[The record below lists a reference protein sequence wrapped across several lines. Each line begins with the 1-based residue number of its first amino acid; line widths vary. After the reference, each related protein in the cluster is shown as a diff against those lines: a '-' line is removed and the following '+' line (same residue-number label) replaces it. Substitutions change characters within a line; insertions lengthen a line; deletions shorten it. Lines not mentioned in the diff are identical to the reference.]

1 MNMQMNKTWLITGTS
16 GGFGRAMAEQL
27 LARGDR
33 VAATTR
39 RLTSLDD
46 LATRFGERFWRS
58 ELDITDNADIVRV
71 VGKAAAELG
80 RIDVVV
86 SNAGYGLFG
95 AAEEVSDEQLVRQLD
110 VNLLGSMRLVRA
122 LLPHL
127 RAHGGGRILQ
137 VSSVG
142 GQVAYPTLGVY
153 HASKWG
159 IEGFIEALIPE
170 VAPFGIQ
177 ATLVEPGGA
186 RTDWAGSNAERA
198 QPLSAYEESTVGAMR
213 HRMAAAGLQALRGDP
228 QKIARAMIACAD
240 EPQAP
245 RRLALGSDA
254 YEALH
259 STLTARLAALE
270 AQQAIAFSTDVDA

>member
-1 MNMQMNKTWLITGTS
+1 MHTQMNKTWLITGTS

-27 LARGDR
+27 LTRGDR

-39 RLTSLDD
+39 RLSSLDD
-46 LATRFGERFWRS
+46 LATRFGERLWRS

-71 VGKAAAELG
+71 VGKAVAELG

-95 AAEEVSDEQLVRQLD
+95 GAEEVSDEQLVRQLD

-122 LLPHL
+122 VLPHL

-137 VSSVG
+137 ISSVG

-198 QPLSAYEESTVGAMR
+198 QALPAYEESTVGAMR
-213 HRMAAAGLQALRGDP
+213 RRMVAAGLQAFRGDP
-228 QKIARAMIACAD
+228 QKMAKAMIACAD

-259 STLTARLAALE
+259 SALFARLTALE
-270 AQQAIAFSTDVDA
+270 AQKAIALSTDVDA

>member
-1 MNMQMNKTWLITGTS
+1 MQMNKTWLITGTS
-16 GGFGRAMAEQL
+16 GGFGRAMVEQL

-39 RLTSLDD
+39 RLASLDD
-46 LATRFGERFWRS
+46 LATRFGECLWRS

-71 VGKAAAELG
+71 VGEAVADLG
-80 RIDVVV
+80 RVDVVV

-122 LLPHL
+122 VLPHL

-213 HRMAAAGLQALRGDP
+213 RRMATAGLQAFRGDP
-228 QKIARAMIACAD
+228 QKIAKAMIACAD

>member
-1 MNMQMNKTWLITGTS
+1 
-16 GGFGRAMAEQL
+16 
-27 LARGDR
+27 
-33 VAATTR
+33 
-39 RLTSLDD
+39 
-46 LATRFGERFWRS
+46 
-58 ELDITDNADIVRV
+58 
-71 VGKAAAELG
+71 
-80 RIDVVV
+80 
-86 SNAGYGLFG
+86 
-95 AAEEVSDEQLVRQLD
+95 
-110 VNLLGSMRLVRA
+110 MRLVRA
-122 LLPHL
+122 VLPHL

-213 HRMAAAGLQALRGDP
+213 RRMATAGLQAFRGDP
-228 QKIARAMIACAD
+228 QKIAKAMIACAD

>member
-1 MNMQMNKTWLITGTS
+1 MNKTWLITGTS
-16 GGFGRAMAEQL
+16 GGFGHVMAEQL

-39 RLTSLDD
+39 KLTSLDE
-46 LATRFGERFWRS
+46 LAGRFGDRLWRC
-58 ELDITDNADIVRV
+58 ELDITDNEAIRRV
-71 VGKAAAELG
+71 VGQAFGELG
-80 RIDVVV
+80 QIDVVV

-95 AAEEVSDEQLVRQLD
+95 AAEEISDVQLVRQLD

-122 LLPHL
+122 ALPHL
-127 RAHGGGRILQ
+127 RAQGGGRILQ
-137 VSSVG
+137 VSSMG

-186 RTDWAGSNAERA
+186 RTDWAGSSADRA
-198 QPLSAYEESTVGAMR
+198 QPLPVYEESAVGAMR
-213 HRMAAAGLQALRGDP
+213 RRMAAAGLQAFRGDP
-228 QKIARAMIACAD
+228 QKIARAMIECAD
-240 EPQAP
+240 QAQAP

-254 YEALH
+254 YEAMH
-259 STLTARLAALE
+259 SALKARLAALE
-270 AQQAIAFSTDVDA
+270 AQKSIAFSTDVDA

>member
-1 MNMQMNKTWLITGTS
+1 MDKQMNKTWLITGTS

-39 RLTSLDD
+39 KPGSLDE
-46 LATRFGERFWRS
+46 LAARFGDRLWRS
-58 ELDITDNADIVRV
+58 ELDISDNAAIVGV
-71 VGKAAAELG
+71 VGKAFADLG

-122 LLPHL
+122 VLPHL
-127 RAHGGGRILQ
+127 RAQGGGRILQ

-142 GQVAYPTLGVY
+142 GQVAYPSLGVY

-159 IEGFIEALIPE
+159 IEGFIEALVPE

-186 RTDWAGSNAERA
+186 RTDWAGASAERA
-198 QPLSAYEESTVGAMR
+198 QPLPAYEESTVGAMR
-213 HRMAAAGLQALRGDP
+213 RRMAAAGLQAFRGDP
-228 QKIARAMIACAD
+228 QKIAKAMIACAD

-259 STLTARLAALE
+259 SALNARLAALE
-270 AQQAIAFSTDVDA
+270 AQKAIALSTDVDG

>member
-1 MNMQMNKTWLITGTS
+1 MDKQMNKTWLITGTS

-39 RLTSLDD
+39 KLDSLDE
-46 LATRFGERFWRS
+46 LAARFGHRLWRS
-58 ELDITDNADIVRV
+58 ELDITDNAAIVGV
-71 VGKAAAELG
+71 VGKAFADLG

-122 LLPHL
+122 VLPHL
-127 RAHGGGRILQ
+127 RAQGGGRILQ

-142 GQVAYPTLGVY
+142 GQVAYPSLGVY

-159 IEGFIEALIPE
+159 IEGFIEALVPE

-186 RTDWAGSNAERA
+186 RTDWAGTSAERA
-198 QPLSAYEESTVGAMR
+198 QPLPAYEESTVGAMR
-213 HRMAAAGLQALRGDP
+213 RRMAAAGLLAFRGDP
-228 QKIARAMIACAD
+228 QKIAKAMIACAD

-259 STLTARLAALE
+259 STLNARLAALE
-270 AQQAIAFSTDVDA
+270 AQKAIALSTDVDA

>member
-1 MNMQMNKTWLITGTS
+1 MNTQMNKTWLITGTS

-46 LATRFGERFWRS
+46 LAARFGERLWRS
-58 ELDITDNADIVRV
+58 ELDVTNNADIVRV
-71 VGKAAAELG
+71 IGKAVADLG

-122 LLPHL
+122 VLPHL

-213 HRMAAAGLQALRGDP
+213 RRMAAAGLQAFRGDP
-228 QKIARAMIACAD
+228 QKIAKAMIACAD

>member
-1 MNMQMNKTWLITGTS
+1 MNKTWLITGTS
-16 GGFGRAMAEQL
+16 GGFGRALAEQL

-39 RLTSLDD
+39 KLSALGE
-46 LATRFGERFWRS
+46 LAVRFGDRLWRS
-58 ELDITDNADIVRV
+58 ELDITDNAAIGFV
-71 VGKAAAELG
+71 VDKAFADLG

-95 AAEEVSDEQLVRQLD
+95 AAEEVSDEQLLRQLD

-122 LLPHL
+122 VLPHL
-127 RAHGGGRILQ
+127 RAQGGGRILQ

-142 GQVAYPTLGVY
+142 GQVAYPSLSVY

-170 VAPFGIQ
+170 VAAFGIQ

-186 RTDWAGSNAERA
+186 RTDWAGSSAERA
-198 QPLSAYEESTVGAMR
+198 QPLPAYEESTVGAMR
-213 HRMAAAGLQALRGDP
+213 RRMAAAGLQAFRGDP
-228 QKIARAMIACAD
+228 QKIAKAMIACAD
-240 EPQAP
+240 QPQAP

-259 STLTARLAALE
+259 SALFARLTALE
-270 AQQAIAFSTDVDA
+270 EQKAIALSTDVDV

>member
-1 MNMQMNKTWLITGTS
+1 MTKTWLITGTS

-27 LARGDR
+27 LVRGDR

-39 RLTSLDD
+39 SLTSLDD
-46 LATRFGERFWRS
+46 LATRFGERLWRS

-71 VGKAAAELG
+71 VQKAVADLG

-122 LLPHL
+122 ALPHL
-127 RAHGGGRILQ
+127 RGHGGGRILQ

-186 RTDWAGSNAERA
+186 RTDWAGSSAERA

-213 HRMAAAGLQALRGDP
+213 RRMAAAGLGAFRGDP

>member
-1 MNMQMNKTWLITGTS
+1 MNTQMNKTWLITGTS

-46 LATRFGERFWRS
+46 LAARFGERLWRS
-58 ELDITDNADIVRV
+58 ELDVTNNADIVRV
-71 VGKAAAELG
+71 IGKAVADLG

-122 LLPHL
+122 VLPHL

-198 QPLSAYEESTVGAMR
+198 QPLSAYEESRGGAMR
-213 HRMAAAGLQALRGDP
+213 RRKAAARLQAVRGDP
-228 QKIARAMIACAD
+228 QKIAKAMIACAD

>member
-1 MNMQMNKTWLITGTS
+1 MNKTWLITGTS
-16 GGFGRAMAEQL
+16 GGFGRALAEQL

-39 RLTSLDD
+39 KLSSLDE
-46 LATRFGERFWRS
+46 LAARFGDRLWRS
-58 ELDITDNADIVRV
+58 ELDITHNAAIVGV
-71 VGKAAAELG
+71 VGKAFADFG
-80 RIDVVV
+80 RIDAVV

-122 LLPHL
+122 VLPHL
-127 RAHGGGRILQ
+127 RKQGGGRILQ

-186 RTDWAGSNAERA
+186 RTDWAGANAERA
-198 QPLSAYEESTVGAMR
+198 QPLPAYEESTVGAMR
-213 HRMAAAGLQALRGDP
+213 RRMAAAGLQAFRGDP
-228 QKIARAMIACAD
+228 QKMAKAMIACAD

-259 STLTARLAALE
+259 STLNARLAALE
-270 AQQAIAFSTDVDA
+270 IQKTIALSTDVDA

>member
-1 MNMQMNKTWLITGTS
+1 MDKQVNKTWLITGAS
-16 GGFGRAMAEQL
+16 GGFGRAIAEQL

-39 RLTSLDD
+39 KLSSLDE
-46 LATRFGERFWRS
+46 LAARFGDRLWRG
-58 ELDITDNADIVRV
+58 ELDITDNAAVGAV
-71 VGKAAAELG
+71 VTQAFADLG

-122 LLPHL
+122 VLPHL

-142 GQVAYPTLGVY
+142 GQVAYPSLSVY

-170 VAPFGIQ
+170 VAAFGIQ

-186 RTDWAGSNAERA
+186 RTDWAGSSAERA
-198 QPLSAYEESTVGAMR
+198 QPLPAYEESTVGAMR
-213 HRMAAAGLQALRGDP
+213 RRLAAAGLQAFCGDP
-228 QKIARAMIACAD
+228 QKIAKAMIACAD
-240 EPQAP
+240 QPQAP

-254 YEALH
+254 YEAMH
-259 STLTARLAALE
+259 SALVARLAALE
-270 AQQAIAFSTDVDA
+270 AQKAIALSTDVDA

>member
-1 MNMQMNKTWLITGTS
+1 MNTQMNKTWLITGTS

-46 LATRFGERFWRS
+46 LATHFGERLWRS

-71 VGKAAAELG
+71 IGKAVADLG

-122 LLPHL
+122 VLPH
-127 RAHGGGRILQ
+127 
-137 VSSVG
+137 
-142 GQVAYPTLGVY
+142 
-153 HASKWG
+153 
-159 IEGFIEALIPE
+159 
-170 VAPFGIQ
+170 
-177 ATLVEPGGA
+177 
-186 RTDWAGSNAERA
+186 
-198 QPLSAYEESTVGAMR
+198 
-213 HRMAAAGLQALRGDP
+213 
-228 QKIARAMIACAD
+228 
-240 EPQAP
+240 
-245 RRLALGSDA
+245 
-254 YEALH
+254 
-259 STLTARLAALE
+259 
-270 AQQAIAFSTDVDA
+270 

>member
-1 MNMQMNKTWLITGTS
+1 MNKTWLITGTS
-16 GGFGRAMAEQL
+16 GGFGRAMVEQL

-39 RLTSLDD
+39 RLASLDD
-46 LATRFGERFWRS
+46 LATRFGECLWRS

-71 VGKAAAELG
+71 VGEAVADLG

-122 LLPHL
+122 VLPHL

-213 HRMAAAGLQALRGDP
+213 RRMATAGLQAFRGDP
-228 QKIARAMIACAD
+228 QKIAKAMIACAD

>member
-1 MNMQMNKTWLITGTS
+1 MQMNKTWLITGTS
-16 GGFGRAMAEQL
+16 GGFGRAMVEQL

-39 RLTSLDD
+39 RLASLDD
-46 LATRFGERFWRS
+46 LATRFGECLWRS

-71 VGKAAAELG
+71 VGEAVADLG

-122 LLPHL
+122 VLPHL

-213 HRMAAAGLQALRGDP
+213 RRMATAGLQAFRGDP
-228 QKIARAMIACAD
+228 QKIAKAMIACAD

-270 AQQAIAFSTDVDA
+270 TQQAIAFSTDVDA

>member
-1 MNMQMNKTWLITGTS
+1 MNKTWLITGTS
-16 GGFGRAMAEQL
+16 GGFGRAMVEQL

-39 RLTSLDD
+39 RLASLDD
-46 LATRFGERFWRS
+46 LATRFGECLWRS

-71 VGKAAAELG
+71 VREAVADLG

-122 LLPHL
+122 VLPHL

-213 HRMAAAGLQALRGDP
+213 RRMATAGLQAFRGDP
-228 QKIARAMIACAD
+228 QKIAKAMIACAD

>member
-1 MNMQMNKTWLITGTS
+1 MQMNKTWLITGTS
-16 GGFGRAMAEQL
+16 GGFGRAMVEQL

-39 RLTSLDD
+39 RLASLDD
-46 LATRFGERFWRS
+46 LATRFGECLWRS

-71 VGKAAAELG
+71 VGEAVADLG

-122 LLPHL
+122 VLPHL

-213 HRMAAAGLQALRGDP
+213 RRMAAAGLQAFRGDP
-228 QKIARAMIACAD
+228 QKIAKAMIACAD

>member
-1 MNMQMNKTWLITGTS
+1 MNMRMNKTWLITGTS

-39 RLTSLDD
+39 RLASLDD
-46 LATRFGERFWRS
+46 LAIRFGERFWRS

-71 VGKAAAELG
+71 VGKAVADLG

-122 LLPHL
+122 VLPHL

-213 HRMAAAGLQALRGDP
+213 RRMAAAGLQAFRGDP
-228 QKIARAMIACAD
+228 QKIAKAMIACAD
-240 EPQAP
+240 KPQAP

-270 AQQAIAFSTDVDA
+270 AQRAIACSTDVDS

>member
-1 MNMQMNKTWLITGTS
+1 MNTQMNKTWLITGTS

-46 LATRFGERFWRS
+46 LATRFGERLWRS

-71 VGKAAAELG
+71 IGKAVAELG

-95 AAEEVSDEQLVRQLD
+95 AAEEVSDEQLVRQLG

-122 LLPHL
+122 VLPHL

-198 QPLSAYEESTVGAMR
+198 QPLFAYEESTVGAMR
-213 HRMAAAGLQALRGDP
+213 RRMAAAGLQAFRGDP
-228 QKIARAMIACAD
+228 QKIAKAMIACAD

-259 STLTARLAALE
+259 STLTTRLAALE

>member
-46 LATRFGERFWRS
+46 LATRFAERFWRS

-71 VGKAAAELG
+71 IGKAVADLG

-122 LLPHL
+122 VLPHL

-198 QPLSAYEESTVGAMR
+198 RPLADYEKSTVGAMR
-213 HRMAAAGLQALRGDP
+213 RRMAAAGLQALRGDP
-228 QKIARAMIACAD
+228 QKIAKAMIACAD
-240 EPQAP
+240 EPLAP

>member
-1 MNMQMNKTWLITGTS
+1 MQMNKTWLITGTS
-16 GGFGRAMAEQL
+16 GGFGRAMVEQL

-39 RLTSLDD
+39 RLASLDD
-46 LATRFGERFWRS
+46 LATRFGECLWRS

-71 VGKAAAELG
+71 VGEAVADLG

-122 LLPHL
+122 VLPHL

-213 HRMAAAGLQALRGDP
+213 RRMATAGLQAVRGDP
-228 QKIARAMIACAD
+228 QKIAKAMIACAD

>member
-1 MNMQMNKTWLITGTS
+1 MQMNKTWLITGTS
-16 GGFGRAMAEQL
+16 GGFGRAMVEQL

-33 VAATTR
+33 VAATKR
-39 RLTSLDD
+39 RLASLDD
-46 LATRFGERFWRS
+46 LATRFGECLWRS

-71 VGKAAAELG
+71 VGEAVADLG

-122 LLPHL
+122 VLPHL

-213 HRMAAAGLQALRGDP
+213 RRMATAGLQAFRGDP
-228 QKIARAMIACAD
+228 QKIAKAMIACAD